1 MADAPIDA
9 MKVRIIGQADAVRFP
24 GKQSAELVAALE
36 MAGGVRQD
44 SRNACS
50 VRNPMKRASLAGGLL
65 WAWSAFAFAAQP
77 WRDGDI
83 IFHTSRSAQSAAIQR
98 ATHSPYSHVGVI
110 IFREGKPYVFEA
122 TSTVQYTPLSKWTMR
137 GEGGRFVVKRLKRA
151 LTETD
156 KSKLRTAARAYEGKP
171 YDLYFEWSD
180 QRIYCSELVWKVY
193 HRALGLKL
201 GELQKLREFDL
212 TDAAVRAKMRER
224 YGTNVPLDEP
234 VISPGAQFD
243 SPLLETVETR

>member
-1 MADAPIDA
+1 
-9 MKVRIIGQADAVRFP
+9 
-24 GKQSAELVAALE
+24 
-36 MAGGVRQD
+36 
-44 SRNACS
+44 
-50 VRNPMKRASLAGGLL
+50 MKRASLAGALL
-65 WAWSAFAFAAQP
+65 WACSAVAVAAQP

-83 IFHTSRSAQSAAIQR
+83 IFHTSRSAQSVAIQR

-110 IFREGKPYVFEA
+110 IFRDGKPYVFEA
-122 TSTVQYTPLSKWTMR
+122 ISTVQYTPLPKWTAR
-137 GEGGRFVVKRLKRA
+137 GEGGRFVVKRLKRP
-151 LTETD
+151 LTETE
-156 KSKLRTAARAYEGKP
+156 KSKIRTAARVYEGKP

-180 QRIYCSELVWKVY
+180 QRIYCSELVWKIY
-193 HRALGLKL
+193 DRALGVKL

>member
-1 MADAPIDA
+1 M
-9 MKVRIIGQADAVRFP
+9 RAVRF
-24 GKQSAELVAALE
+24 SLLAWILATAA
-36 MAGGVRQD
+36 D
-44 SRNACS
+44 
-50 VRNPMKRASLAGGLL
+50 
-65 WAWSAFAFAAQP
+65 AADL
-77 WRDGDI
+77 RDGDI
-83 IFHTSRSAQSAAIQR
+83 IFHTSRSAQSVAIQR
-98 ATHSPYSHVGVI
+98 ATHSPYSHVGII

-122 TSTVQYTPLSKWTMR
+122 ISTVQYTPLSKWTAR

-151 LTETD
+151 LTETE
-156 KSKLRTAARAYEGKP
+156 KVKLRTAARAYEGKT

-180 QRIYCSELVWKVY
+180 QRIYCSELVWKIY
-193 HRALGLKL
+193 ERALGMKI